1 MWRSSLLLKQN
12 KAANDAM
19 ARLTGLLLVFL
30 LTGCTKSKQPEQPV
44 ITQLNELITKTEVA
58 CEQPLLK
65 VGNDLI
71 GEKTHYLQLLNVPLF
86 TESASESE
94 STETT
99 EQTQKDKES
108 TQPANVLNHKQ
119 HAVITGVLQYNDRL
133 SHLRFDSYYLQAN
146 KDAVGASDASC
157 VVSYQLNYQLDIPCI
172 EAREAFK
179 RWRQVGEIGDFG
191 EKTRYFMHQRKP
203 SKKAY
208 LTSISRDTQCLVSV
222 QDVQGFPL

>member
-1 MWRSSLLLKQN
+1 
-12 KAANDAM
+12 M
-19 ARLTGLLLVFL
+19 ATLASLLLVFL
-30 LTGCTKSKQPEQPV
+30 LAGCTKKEQPEQPV
-44 ITQLNELITKTEVA
+44 TTQLNELITKTEVA
-58 CEQPLLK
+58 CEQPLLM

-86 TESASESE
+86 TESMSSESTSSESE
-94 STETT
+94 SVKSTKIT
-99 EQTQKDKES
+99 EQTPQKDTKS
-108 TQPANVLNHKQ
+108 IQPANVLNHKQ

-146 KDAVGASDASC
+146 KDAVNASEASC

-179 RWRQVGEIGDFG
+179 RWQQVGELGDFG
-191 EKTRYFMHQRKP
+191 DKTRYFVHQRKP

-208 LTSISRDTQCLVSV
+208 LTSISRDTQCLISV
-222 QDVQGFPL
+222 QDIQNFPL